1 MTPVK
6 LPPDLVR
13 GAFIRRLNRFAAL
26 VEVDGQEEMVHLPNS
41 GRLHELLVPGY
52 GMLLRPVS
60 GDHRKCPYDL
70 SLVDLGF
77 TLCSADARLPNA
89 LAAEAIGERRVPEFS
104 DYTTVRREVTY
115 TDSRLDLFL
124 EGHDEGHDPPCF
136 IETKSVTLVE
146 DSRALFPDAPTL
158 RGVKHLNTLIHARSE
173 GYRAAAMFVIQ
184 RGDAE
189 DFTPYDDADPL
200 FGQTLRQ
207 AAASGVEVLAYSC
220 TVTTGE
226 ITLADR
232 IPVLL

>member
-1 MTPVK
+1 
-6 LPPDLVR
+6 
-13 GAFIRRLNRFAAL
+13 
-26 VEVDGQEEMVHLPNS
+26 MVHLPNS

-52 GMLLRPVS
+52 GMLLRPVP

-77 TLCSADARLPNA
+77 TLCSADARLPNT
-89 LAAEAIGERRVPEFS
+89 LAAEAIGEGRIREFA
-104 DYTTVRREVTY
+104 DYTAVRREVTY
-115 TDSRLDLFL
+115 TDSRLDLL
-124 EGHDEGHDPPCF
+124 LEGHDPPCF
-136 IETKSVTLVE
+136 VETKSVTLVE
-146 DSRALFPDAPTL
+146 EGRALFPDAPTL

-189 DFTPYDDADPL
+189 DFTPYDEADPL

-207 AAASGVEVLAYSC
+207 AADYGVEILAYRC

>member
-1 MTPVK
+1 MK
-6 LPPDLVR
+6 LPPNLVR
-13 GAFIRRLNRFAAL
+13 GIFIRRLNRFAAL
-26 VEVDGQEEMVHLPNS
+26 IEVDGQEQMVHLPNS

-52 GMLLRPVS
+52 GMYLRPVP

-77 TLCSADARLPNA
+77 TLCSSDARLPNA
-89 LAAEAIGERRVPEFS
+89 LAAEAIAEHRVPECA
-104 DYTTVRREVTY
+104 DYTTVRREVTS
-115 TDSRLDLFL
+115 TDSRLDLCL
-124 EGHDEGHDPPCF
+124 EGHDPPCF

-146 DSRALFPDAPTL
+146 DGRALFPDAPTL

-184 RGDAE
+184 RSDAA

-200 FGQTLRQ
+200 FGHTLRQ
-207 AAASGVEVLAYSC
+207 AASSGVEILAYRC

>member
-1 MTPVK
+1 MK
-6 LPPDLVR
+6 LPPNLVR

-26 VEVDGQEEMVHLPNS
+26 VDVGGQEQMVHLPNS

-52 GMLLRPVS
+52 GMFLRPVP

-77 TLCSADARLPNA
+77 TLCSADARLPNT
-89 LAAEAIGERRVPEFS
+89 LAAEAIGERRVREFS

-115 TDSRLDLFL
+115 TDSRLDLLL
-124 EGHDEGHDPPCF
+124 EGQDPPCF

-146 DSRALFPDAPTL
+146 DGRALFPDAPTL

-207 AAASGVEVLAYSC
+207 AAASGVEILAYRC
-220 TVTTGE
+220 AVTTGE

>member
-6 LPPDLVR
+6 LPSDLVR
-13 GAFIRRLNRFAAL
+13 GTFIRRLNRFAAL
-26 VEVDGQEEMVHLPNS
+26 IEVDGQEEMVHLANS
-41 GRLHELLVPGY
+41 GRLRELLVPGY
-52 GMLLRPVS
+52 GMFLKPVP

-70 SLVDLGF
+70 SIVDLGF
-77 TLCSADARLPNA
+77 TLCSADARLPNT
-89 LAAEAIGERRVPEFS
+89 LASEAIGERRVPEFS

-124 EGHDEGHDPPCF
+124 EGHDPACF

-158 RGVKHLNTLIHARSE
+158 RGVKHLNTLIHARSQ
-173 GYRAAAMFVIQ
+173 GYRTAAMFVIQ

-189 DFTPYDDADPL
+189 DFTPYAAADPL
-200 FGQTLRQ
+200 FGQTLRR
-207 AAASGVEVLAYSC
+207 AADSGVEILAYRC
-220 TVTTGE
+220 NVTTEE

-232 IPVLL
+232 ITVFL

>member
-6 LPPDLVR
+6 LPPNLVR
-13 GAFIRRLNRFAAL
+13 GTFVRRLNRFAAL
-26 VEVDGQEEMVHLPNS
+26 VDVDGQEEMVHLPNS
-41 GRLHELLVPGY
+41 GRLRELLVPGY
-52 GMLLRPVS
+52 GMLLRPVP

-89 LAAEAIGERRVPEFS
+89 LAAEAIGEGRVREFA
-104 DYTTVRREVTY
+104 DYTAVRREVTY
-115 TDSRLDLFL
+115 TDSRLDLLL
-124 EGHDEGHDPPCF
+124 EGHDPSCF
-136 IETKSVTLVE
+136 VETKSVTLVE
-146 DSRALFPDAPTL
+146 ESRALFPDAPTL
-158 RGVKHLNTLIHARSE
+158 RGVKHLNTLIRARSE

-184 RGDAE
+184 RSDAE
-189 DFTPYDDADPL
+189 DFTPYDEADPL

-207 AAASGVEVLAYSC
+207 AADSGVEILAYRC
-220 TVTTGE
+220 AVTTGE

>member
-1 MTPVK
+1 MK

-26 VEVDGQEEMVHLPNS
+26 VEVDGQEQMVHLPNS

-52 GMLLRPVS
+52 GMFLKPVP

-70 SLVDLGF
+70 SLVDLEF

-89 LAAEAIGERRVPEFS
+89 LAAEAIAERRVPEFL

-124 EGHDEGHDPPCF
+124 EGCDPLCF

-146 DSRALFPDAPTL
+146 DGRALFPDAPTL

-173 GYRAAAMFVIQ
+173 GYRAAAMFVVQ
-184 RGDAE
+184 RGDAGE
-189 DFTPYDDADPL
+189 FTPYDDADPL

-207 AAASGVEVLAYSC
+207 AANSGVEILAYRC
-220 TVTTGE
+220 TVSTGE

>member
-1 MTPVK
+1 MK
-6 LPPDLVR
+6 LPADLVR

-26 VEVDGQEEMVHLPNS
+26 VDVDGQEQMVHLPNS

-52 GMLLRPVS
+52 GMLLRPVG

-77 TLCSADARLPNA
+77 TLCSADARLPNT
-89 LAAEAIGERRVPEFS
+89 LATEAIEERRVPEFA
-104 DYTTVRREVTY
+104 DYTAVRREVTY

-124 EGHDEGHDPPCF
+124 EGHDPPCF

-146 DSRALFPDAPTL
+146 DGRALFPDAPTL

-207 AAASGVEVLAYSC
+207 AAGSGVEILAYRC
-220 TVTTGE
+220 AVTTGE
-226 ITLADR
+226 ITLAGR